1 MKQHSKRNESVSATN
16 ILVTNNPP
24 TVSTSDLRKRL
35 NEESESNTEELRKQ
49 LTMLG
54 NEYQRKLTLGK
65 DIYKMIGEGIAPYQA
80 LPNDMKD
87 ALDTYMEHQEDFTD
101 VGNVELKP
109 WQNELMKYIEPH
121 DREIIWVVGK
131 DGNEGKSWFQKYV
144 KSVFGTRRVV
154 SGIDIKSNSASIFQA
169 LRKCPIVT
177 ADIFLFNIGKSMNK
191 FDQINYDALEKM
203 KDGEAFASKY
213 NSQQL
218 KIRVPNVVMVFSN
231 SPPDFK
237 ELAKVRFRVFN
248 INNNQLEK
256 KRKNIVEIKYAKE
269 KKENVDSDSD
279 VDSETSHEYDL

>member
-1 MKQHSKRNESVSATN
+1 MK
-16 ILVTNNPP
+16 
-24 TVSTSDLRKRL
+24 
-35 NEESESNTEELRKQ
+35 KQ
-49 LTMLG
+49 
-54 NEYQRKLTLGK
+54 
-65 DIYKMIGEGIAPYQA
+65 A
-80 LPNDMKD
+80 
-87 ALDTYMEHQEDFTD
+87 DFRD

-144 KSVFGTRRVV
+144 KSVFGTQRVL

-169 LRKCPIVT
+169 LRKYPIVV
-177 ADIFLFNIGKSMNK
+177 ADIFLFNIGKSKNK

-213 NSQQL
+213 DSQQL

-231 SPPDFK
+231 SPPDVK

-256 KRKNIVEIKYAKE
+256 KNIV
-269 KKENVDSDSD
+269 VDPKDKRK
-279 VDSETSHEYDL
+279 VLIRILMLIVMIYNTITL